1 MFEQIKPVTNKFSW
15 MKIPQTKQ
23 AARNSFPMFDLLS
36 TEAKPVRYFRDP
48 SNHLYTGEISVQ
60 KESDKNGKKKN
71 KISVLTEN
79 LVSI

>member
-1 MFEQIKPVTNKFSW
+1 

-60 KESDKNGKKKN
+60 KESDKNGKKKTN